1 VVRKESRVQLINER
15 EIQDTEVTPE
25 GIPGVE
31 ATLGAIGGKWK
42 ILILWHLGIRTSRYG
57 ELRRQIP
64 GITEK
69 MLIQQLRELERDGII
84 ERRVYPEVPPRVEYA
99 FSPYGASLRPV
110 LCALRTW
117 GMGHLARQ
125 SEAVAEQADKPAD
138 VRA

>member
-1 VVRKESRVQLINER
+1 VARKEAGVQLLEEG
-15 EIQDTEVTPE
+15 EIRDTEVTPE

-31 ATLGAIGGKWK
+31 ATLAAIGGKWK
-42 ILILWHLGIRTSRYG
+42 ILILWHLGIRTSRYS

-99 FSPYGASLRPV
+99 FSAYGASLRPV

-117 GMGHLARQ
+117 GMGHLTRR
-125 SEAVAEQADKPAD
+125 SEEQAAQAGEPVDA
-138 VRA
+138 RT

>member
-1 VVRKESRVQLINER
+1 MQLVNER

-31 ATLGAIGGKWK
+31 ATLSAIGGKWK

-57 ELRRQIP
+57 ELRRQMP

-69 MLIQQLRELERDGII
+69 VLIQQLRELERDGII
-84 ERRVYPEVPPRVEYA
+84 ERRVYPEVPPRVEYS
-99 FSPYGASLRPV
+99 FSAYGASLRPV

-117 GMGHLARQ
+117 GNGHLARQ
-125 SEAVAEQADKPAD
+125 SEETVEQADDPVA
-138 VRA
+138 VRV

>member
-1 VVRKESRVQLINER
+1 MALVNER

-25 GIPGVE
+25 GIPGIE
-31 ATLGAIGGKWK
+31 AALGAIGGKWK
-42 ILILWHLGIRTSRYG
+42 ILILWHLAIRTSRYG

-99 FSPYGASLRPV
+99 FSAYGTSLRPV
-110 LCALRTW
+110 LCTLRTW
-117 GMGHLARQ
+117 GVGHLTRQ
-125 SEAVAEQADKPAD
+125 RDDSAGHADESVD

>member
-1 VVRKESRVQLINER
+1 MQLVNER

-99 FSPYGASLRPV
+99 FSAYGTSLRPV

-117 GMGHLARQ
+117 GMGHLAHQ
-125 SEAVAEQADKPAD
+125 SEGTAEQADDPVA
-138 VRA
+138 VRG

>member
-1 VVRKESRVQLINER
+1 MQLMNER

-99 FSPYGASLRPV
+99 FSAYGASLRPV
-110 LCALRTW
+110 LCTLRAW
-117 GMGHLARQ
+117 GNGHLARQ
-125 SEAVAEQADKPAD
+125 SESAAEQADEPVA
-138 VRA
+138 VRV